1 MDPIILCTW
10 YQMDKHGWFVRDMGR
25 VFDAFT
31 NELHVG
37 GFFAPR
43 ESQISRKVRVS
54 IWRML
59 ADGAEAVGGTVF
71 EVHSNTLLSELV
83 LRPVSLQSQLSPG
96 IYELELEI
104 VGEALYETIF
114 ETRNRG

>member
-37 GFFAPR
+37 GFFLPHAKSHR
-43 ESQISRKVRVS
+43 VRVS
-54 IWRML
+54 LWRIT
-59 ADGAEAVGGTVF
+59 ATGAEIVGGTRFV
-71 EVHSNTLLSELV
+71 VPANQSSSELF
-83 LRPVSLQSQLSPG
+83 LKPIQLESKLYPA
-96 IYELELEI
+96 IYDLELAI
-104 VGEALYETIF
+104 AGGAMYETSF
-114 ETRNRG
+114 ETRNR